1 MSDGLQE
8 TLNKPLTSP
17 LSPRMKSAQADVA
30 AARKPMMESMQAGA
44 ELGGLEQ
51 SMEAGREAQKAK
63 DVSAVQQEYAKAS
76 AEAPQREQIREITEK
91 MGAPFVPTQ
100 ESAAEMAGLFSL
112 INILGFA
119 IGRGGKT
126 NAQQAMSAM
135 NGMMEGFN
143 QGRADRYKQEKATF
157 ETNLKQLKT
166 TMDSLQTGLK
176 DALETY
182 SRDRDA
188 GLAKA
193 DVLFA
198 QTGADFYKKYAEKY
212 GLAKLYDYHK
222 QVYDEAKKV
231 EDRVYKEEEDAR
243 KRSQTLQ
250 DQIKIKEWEIKIANS
265 KNDKEFKLEVE

>member
-1 MSDGLQE
+1 MADALQE

-17 LSPRMKSAQADVA
+17 ISPRMKSAQADVA

-51 SMEAGREAQKAK
+51 SMEAGREATKAQ
-63 DVSAVQQEYAKAS
+63 AVAGEQEKFAKRA

-119 IGRGGKT
+119 IGRGGKS

-198 QTGADFYKKYAEKY
+198 QTGA
-212 GLAKLYDYHK
+212 
-222 QVYDEAKKV
+222 
-231 EDRVYKEEEDAR
+231 
-243 KRSQTLQ
+243 
-250 DQIKIKEWEIKIANS
+250 EIGRAH
-265 KNDKEFKLEVE
+265 V